1 MFKVKIHVVPKKNI
15 ADPQGSAVKDALG
28 TIGFSGIEELRIG
41 KIVEI
46 KLDVSNRKNAEIM
59 IEEMCEKLI
68 VNPLIEEY
76 SFEFVE
82 ESI

>member
-1 MFKVKIHVVPKKNI
+1 MFKVKIHVVPKKSI

-46 KLDVSNRKNAEIM
+46 KL
-59 IEEMCEKLI
+59 
-68 VNPLIEEY
+68 
-76 SFEFVE
+76 
-82 ESI
+82 ESIALSLWRNQYEIWSCCFSRFKL

>member
-1 MFKVKIHVVPKKNI
+1 
-15 ADPQGSAVKDALG
+15 
-28 TIGFSGIEELRIG
+28 
-41 KIVEI
+41 
-46 KLDVSNRKNAEIM
+46 VSNRKNAEIM

>member
-1 MFKVKIHVVPKKNI
+1 MFKVKIHVVPKKSI

-28 TIGFSGIEELRIG
+28 TIGFSG
-41 KIVEI
+41 
-46 KLDVSNRKNAEIM
+46 

>member
-1 MFKVKIHVVPKKNI
+1 MFKVKIHVVPKKSI

-46 KLDVSNRKNAEIM
+46 KLDLSLWRNQYEIWS
-59 IEEMCEKLI
+59 CCFSRFKL
-68 VNPLIEEY
+68 
-76 SFEFVE
+76 
-82 ESI
+82 